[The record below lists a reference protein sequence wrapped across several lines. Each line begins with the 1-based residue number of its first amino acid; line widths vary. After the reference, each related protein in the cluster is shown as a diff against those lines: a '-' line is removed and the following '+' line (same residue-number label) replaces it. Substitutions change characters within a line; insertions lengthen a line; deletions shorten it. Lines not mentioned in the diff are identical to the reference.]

1 MGLVTLTID
10 GMSCG
15 HCVGRVRKALE
26 TLDGVEVETVEVGQ
40 AEVRIDEARQPLAA
54 VVAALEAA
62 GYPARPR

>member
-1 MGLVTLTID
+1 MERVTLTID

-15 HCVGRVRKALE
+15 HCVGRVQQALE
-26 TLDGVEVETVEVGQ
+26 RLDGVDVETVGVGQ
-40 AEVRIDEARQPLAA
+40 AEVRIDEARQRLAA

>member
-1 MGLVTLTID
+1 MELVTLTID

-15 HCVGRVRKALE
+15 HCVGRVQKALE
-26 TLDGVEVETVEVGQ
+26 TLDGVKVETVEVGQ
-40 AEVRIDEARQPLAA
+40 AEVRIDEARQRLAA